1 MSMSEEARFLQAMLA
16 EPNNVRLRFVAADW
30 LEEHGDARGEV
41 IRLSHEL
48 TTAVKVRKREEKESR
63 LQALLA
69 GKLLPVVP
77 VQTNSIGMK
86 LALVPPGMCLVGS
99 PKSEA
104 GRARDERKRRVE
116 IGRAFFIGVYP
127 VTQREYTMV
136 MGENPA
142 HFNERNGGGPDHPV
156 EQVSWKKAVAFCRQL
171 TKRPEE
177 KRARRQY
184 RLPTEAE
191 WEYASRAGTSSP
203 FHFGE
208 SLSSKQANF
217 NGQYPY
223 GDAPK
228 GRYLKRTSKVGRYR
242 PNAFGLYDMHGN
254 VSEWCE
260 DELAIPDRDYTY
272 PKGKDRVIRGG
283 SWQDAGWGCRSAC
296 RDSFPAADGDYF
308 HGFRVVCVAAEKA

>member
-1 MSMSEEARFLQAMLA
+1 MSEEARFLQAMLA
-16 EPNNVRLRFVAADW
+16 EPNNVRLRLVAADW
-30 LEEHGDARGEV
+30 LEEHGDARGEL

-48 TTAVKVRKREEKESR
+48 TRATKVRKREEKETR

-69 GKLLPVVP
+69 GRLMPLVP

-86 LALVPPGMCLVGS
+86 LALVPPGTSLVGS

-104 GRARDERKRRVE
+104 NRAGNERKPEPVV
-116 IGRAFFIGVYP
+116 ISQAFFMGVYP
-127 VTQREYTMV
+127 VRQREYTMV

-142 HFNERNGGGPDHPV
+142 HFNEHNGGGPDHPV

-177 KRARRQY
+177 KRAGRQY

-191 WEYASRAGTSSP
+191 WEYACRAGTSSP
-203 FHFGE
+203 FHYGE
-208 SLSSKQANF
+208 SLSSKQADF
-217 NGQYPY
+217 NGRYPY

-228 GRYLKRTSKVGRYR
+228 GRYLKRTSKVGMYR

-260 DELAIPDRDYTY
+260 DELPILDRDYTY
-272 PKGKDRVIRGG
+272 PKSKDRVIRGG
-283 SWQDAGWGCRSAC
+283 SWHDAGWSCRSAS
-296 RDSFPAADGDYF
+296 RDSFPSVDGDYC